1 MVESSNIVDEDVW
14 VSTKH
19 SKENYKWFEEGRKQ
33 GKIEELER
41 LLKIELYD
49 GEETS
54 WKFVKTNILN
64 RLKEFLK
71 VYLWVALDY
80 IISTYFL
87 ALMFFYLFQLPLEW
101 WLCLKVAGVCIF
113 LSQVLFTNAKL
124 PISLR
129 KKVV

>member
-41 LLKIELYD
+41 LLKIKLYE
-49 GEETS
+49 GEENS

-64 RLKEFLK
+64 RLKE
-71 VYLWVALDY
+71 
-80 IISTYFL
+80 
-87 ALMFFYLFQLPLEW
+87 LE
-101 WLCLKVAGVCIF
+101 
-113 LSQVLFTNAKL
+113 
-124 PISLR
+124 
-129 KKVV
+129 